1 MLNVREAIEQRRS
14 IRKFKPDQISD
25 EVIDQLLE
33 VARMAPSGSNRQPW
47 RFLVVTDL
55 EERRQLKEI
64 CMRQAFVEEAPVV
77 FVCCVDL
84 KAYSQASR
92 KARSQEFEDY
102 GVLETLSGRVREPD
116 YRAQV
121 LTQPDPD
128 REAGLKAA
136 VPNVYIAVEHIVLM
150 AAALGLGS
158 CWVGAIRD
166 TSEIN
171 VLFDLPDHIV
181 PVAVLPV
188 GYAATVPSARPR
200 LSLDQIL
207 LRPVR

>member
-1 MLNVREAIEQRRS
+1 M
-14 IRKFKPDQISD
+14 
-25 EVIDQLLE
+25 
-33 VARMAPSGSNRQPW
+33 
-47 RFLVVTDL
+47 
-55 EERRQLKEI
+55 
-64 CMRQAFVEEAPVV
+64 EEAPVV

-166 TSEIN
+166 VSEICPTTSF
-171 VLFDLPDHIV
+171 LSPCCPWD
-181 PVAVLPV
+181 
-188 GYAATVPSARPR
+188 TPR
-200 LSLDQIL
+200 RF
-207 LRPVR
+207 LRPGQGCRWTRYCCVPLGSG

>member
-14 IRKFKPDQISD
+14 IRKFKPDEIPE
-25 EVIDQLLE
+25 EVIHQLLE
-33 VARMAPSGSNRQPW
+33 AARLAPSGSNRQPW
-47 RFLVVTDL
+47 RFLVVTDP

-64 CMRQAFVEEAPVV
+64 CMGQAFVEEAPIV

-92 KARSQEFEDY
+92 RVRSQEFEDY

-116 YRAQV
+116 YRAQM
-121 LTQPDPD
+121 LNQPDSD
-128 REAGLKAA
+128 RETTLKAA

-150 AAALGLGS
+150 TTALDLGS

-171 VLFDLPDHIV
+171 GLFDLPDHIV

-188 GYAATVPSARPR
+188 GYPATVPPARPR

-207 LRPVR
+207 LRPIR